1 MIFLTIGT
9 HEPFDRLVR
18 AVDDWYG
25 ATPRTVSLFGQI
37 TAPGPESYRP
47 RNFDW
52 VARLDPGK
60 YAERMEAADLIVS
73 HAGMG
78 SIITALHLGK
88 PIVIMP
94 RRGHL
99 HETRNDHQFTTV
111 KRLGN
116 RPGIHIAEDE
126 AALGPAMDRALATLV
141 GPSADRIPAFANP
154 RFTDALRAFLIG
166 QNDPTR

>member
-25 ATPRTVSLFGQI
+25 AAPRGMPLFGQI
-37 TAPGPESYRP
+37 TAPGPDGYRP
-47 RNFDW
+47 RNFEW
-52 VARLDPGK
+52 VARLDPVA
-60 YAERMEAADLIVS
+60 YADRMAAADLIVS

-99 HETRNDHQFTTV
+99 NETRNDHQFTTV
-111 KRLGN
+111 KMLGD
-116 RPGIHIAEDE
+116 RPGITVAQDE
-126 AALGPAMDRALATLV
+126 TVLGPAMDRALAALS
-141 GPSADRIPAFANP
+141 GPGAGRIPALADP
-154 RFTDALRAFLIG
+154 GFTDALRAFLTG
-166 QNDPTR
+166 QKDATK